1 MVHPFS
7 TNLGALMASVSFDN
21 LRSCLEL
28 TEISPGTY
36 AGDNLALDYHRVF
49 GGQILAQGI
58 LAATAASDGKEVKSL
73 TQLFPREGQ
82 SEQPMAYA
90 VTRHQEG
97 RTFASTSVVAT
108 QNDKTVSVATISLHV
123 PDDGAVRQDGAPSV
137 GNPEAA
143 AEADLGMIPWET
155 RVVDG
160 VDLSDRAV
168 GPASYRFWMRTPAV
182 PDSAA
187 LHQAL
192 LAYATDLTIIGTA
205 LRPTEGLSQADTMTK
220 FHSAVTSHS
229 MWFHQPF
236 RVDDWLLVDQVSP
249 VFAGSRAYGRGDIWT
264 LDGRLVASFAQ
275 ESMIRML

>member
-1 MVHPFS
+1 
-7 TNLGALMASVSFDN
+7 MAAVSFDN
-21 LRSCLEL
+21 LRECLEL
-28 TEISPGTY
+28 SEATPGTFTG
-36 AGDNLALDYHRVF
+36 ANLALDYHRVF

-58 LAATAASDGKEVKSL
+58 LAATASSDGKEVKSL
-73 TQLFPREGQ
+73 TQLFPREGN
-82 SEQPMAYA
+82 SESPMSYA
-90 VTRHQEG
+90 VTKHQEG
-97 RTFASTSVVAT
+97 RTFGSTTVVAT
-108 QNDKTVSVATISLHV
+108 QRDKTVSVATLSLHN
-123 PDDGAVRQDGAPSV
+123 PEDGTARQDDAPSV
-137 GNPEAA
+137 GKPEAA

-168 GPASYRFWMRTPAV
+168 GPASYRFWMRTPSL
-182 PDSAA
+182 PDSPS

-205 LRPTEGLSQADTMTK
+205 LRPAEGLSQADTMTK

-229 MWFHQPF
+229 LWFHQPL
-236 RVDDWLLVDQVSP
+236 RTDDWLLVDQHSP
-249 VFAGSRAYGRGDIWT
+249 VLAGGRAFGRGDVWS